1 MGIDIQ
7 TETVIGIG
15 AGCREFPP
23 NGVADATMARFIQ
36 KGVKVKATGEVV
48 KLETI
53 KIGGRRYTSKEAIAR
68 FIAAQNADD
77 APVAPAI
84 TPAQRTRQAQAAQ
97 LALQEVGL

>member
-23 NGVADATMARFIQ
+23 DGIADATIARYIQ
-36 KGVKVKATGEVV
+36 KGVKIKATGEFV

-68 FIAAQNADD
+68 FIAAQNAADVP
-77 APVAPAI
+77 AIPAI
-84 TPAQRTRQAQAAQ
+84 TPAQRRRQSEAAR
-97 LALQEVGL
+97 LALQEAGI